1 MIWFR
6 EMHEQ
11 HTVRFDGRGGRVEEG
26 PRTERAGWKKAR
38 SWCSESGCSVFRL
51 SGCELLAAAGASRNR
66 ARASANECGAEKVG
80 CEEQ

>member
-1 MIWFR
+1 MDAADVSKKDR
-6 EMHEQ
+6 EPKER
-11 HTVRFDGRGGRVEEG
+11 VGRRHG
-26 PRTERAGWKKAR
+26 PQR
-38 SWCSESGCSVFRL
+38 SESGCSVFRL